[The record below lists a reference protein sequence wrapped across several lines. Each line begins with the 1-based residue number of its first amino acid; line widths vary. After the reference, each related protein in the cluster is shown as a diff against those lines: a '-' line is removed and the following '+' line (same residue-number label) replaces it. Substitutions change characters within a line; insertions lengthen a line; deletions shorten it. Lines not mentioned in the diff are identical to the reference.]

1 LKPIDDP
8 YGAFVTENQIAVRGS
23 GRGPLHGLAFG
34 VKDAIDIAGART
46 GFGNPDWLR
55 THPRATRTASAV
67 ARLLDAGAAMV
78 GKTHSDELAY
88 SLTGENVHY
97 GTPRNPCAADRIP
110 GGSSN
115 GSAVAVAG
123 NLVDFALG
131 TDCGGSVRLPASY
144 CGIFG
149 MRPTHGR
156 VPVDGVIPFAPSFDV
171 VGWFARDVEV
181 VRRVAN
187 VILDPAEATHEQR
200 RMLVAEDAFA
210 MADPEISAA
219 LAPTTARLR
228 AQFGASATVP
238 VSAEGLQNWRQVFQ
252 TIQAAEIWENHGRW
266 IMRHHPSFGPGVKER
281 FELASHVSASQRDE
295 ADNARKRIVAQ
306 IEELIGDDAIL
317 CLPTSPRVA
326 PLRNSPVADIEVT
339 YRNQAA
345 ALLCIAGL
353 AGLPQLSLPV
363 AEVGGLPVGYSII
376 GPRGSD
382 LMLIDLAAGLMPG
395 VRP

>member
-1 LKPIDDP
+1 MNPIGDP

-23 GRGPLHGLAFG
+23 GSGPLAGLTFG

-55 THPRATRTASAV
+55 THPPATRTASAV
-67 ARLLDAGAAMV
+67 LRLLAAGAEMV
-78 GKTHSDELAY
+78 GKTHTDELAY

-97 GTPRNPCAADRIP
+97 GTPSNPRAADRIP

-181 VRRVAN
+181 LRKVGT
-187 VILDPAEATHEQR
+187 VILDPGQTAHVPR
-200 RMLVAEDAFA
+200 RLLVARDALA
-210 MADPEISAA
+210 MADPEVSAA
-219 LAPTTARLR
+219 LGPTTARLR
-228 AQFGASATVP
+228 SQF
-238 VSAEGLQNWRQVFQ
+238 
-252 TIQAAEIWENHGRW
+252 
-266 IMRHHPSFGPGVKER
+266 
-281 FELASHVSASQRDE
+281 HVSE
-295 ADNARKRIVAQ
+295 CV
-306 IEELIGDDAIL
+306 
-317 CLPTSPRVA
+317 
-326 PLRNSPVADIEVT
+326 
-339 YRNQAA
+339 
-345 ALLCIAGL
+345 
-353 AGLPQLSLPV
+353 
-363 AEVGGLPVGYSII
+363 
-376 GPRGSD
+376 
-382 LMLIDLAAGLMPG
+382 
-395 VRP
+395 

>member
-1 LKPIDDP
+1 MNPIADP
-8 YGAFVTENQIAVRGS
+8 YGAFVTENQIAVHGS
-23 GRGPLHGLAFG
+23 GSGALAGLTFA

-55 THPRATRTASAV
+55 THPPATQTASAV
-67 ARLLDAGAAMV
+67 LRLLAAGAEMV
-78 GKTHSDELAY
+78 GKTHTDELAY

-97 GTPRNPCAADRIP
+97 GTPRNPRAVDRIP

-144 CGIFG
+144 CGVFG

-171 VGWFARDVEV
+171 VGWFARDIDVLGSV
-181 VRRVAN
+181 GG
-187 VILDPAEATHEQR
+187 VILDRAR
-200 RMLVAEDAFA
+200 RAKAPRRLLIAGDAFEL
-210 MADPEISAA
+210 ADPKVSTA
-219 LAPTTARLR
+219 LHPTTKRIGSL
-228 AQFGASATVP
+228 FE
-238 VSAEGLQNWRQVFQ
+238 VSKRVLVSTEGLQDWRQVFQ
-252 TIQAAEIWENHGRW
+252 VIQAAEIWENHGSW
-266 IMRHHPSFGPGVKER
+266 ITRHHPSFGPGVKER
-281 FELASHVSASQRDE
+281 FELASRVGRSRRSA
-295 ADNARKRIVAQ
+295 ADKARQRIVAE
-306 IEELIGDDAIL
+306 IEDLIEDDGIL

-363 AEVGGLPVGYSII
+363 AEVDGLPVGYSII
-376 GPRGSD
+376 GPRDSD
-382 LMLIDLAAGLMPG
+382 LILIELAAGLIAGVMP
-395 VRP
+395 